1 MATSGSYT
9 FAITRD
15 QLITASFSLMGV
27 YNDDSPAPAS
37 AIASAS
43 QALNLMIKSW
53 MKKNYNLW
61 CVTDVSI
68 PNVQGQTTYLL
79 GPGTV
84 SAFQTFR
91 PLRIPMARLQ
101 YSGSTPPIEVPLI
114 EISRQEY
121 MQMSQKTAQGIVNSY
136 YYDPQLLQGVL
147 YVYLTPNA
155 QANTVIITCQR
166 PIQDMNSPTD
176 SFDFPIEWLNA
187 LKFGLADQLCFDYD
201 VPTAK
206 ADRLAKRAET
216 MLEECADWDVEDADT
231 FFSPDARMNTYGR

>member
-9 FAITRD
+9 YAITRD
-15 QLITASFSLMGV
+15 QLIYASFSVLGV

-37 AIASAS
+37 AMALAA

-61 CVTDVSI
+61 CVTDVSV
-68 PNVQGQTTYLL
+68 PNVQGQTSYLL
-79 GPGTV
+79 GPGSPT
-84 SAFQTFR
+84 AFATFR

-101 YSGSTPPIEVPLI
+101 YSGSDPPIEVPLI
-114 EISRQEY
+114 QISRQEY
-121 MQMSQKTAQGIVNSY
+121 DQMSQKTAQGIVNSY

-155 QANTVIITCQR
+155 QANTVILTCQR
-166 PIQDMNSPTD
+166 PIQDMLNPTD

-187 LKFGLADQLCFDYD
+187 LKFGLAAELLFDYD
-201 VPTAK
+201 IPDTKAQRIAK
-206 ADRLAKRAET
+206 KAET
-216 MLEECADWDVEDADT
+216 MLEECADWDQEDADT
-231 FFSPDARMNTYGR
+231 FFTPDTRMVGYGR